1 LPQDQQVCDGA
12 GACFDPACLTDGD
25 CAACQTCVEL
35 TCSGRVEARE
45 PCGDPG
51 QFCDGEGSCVGCI
64 DSDDCTPCN
73 SCVDSVCTVTS
84 EEGDAC
90 GDGGFCNAAG
100 SCVACVEDAQCG
112 SPCKSCIGNACLIT
126 IPAGDLCGDGLLCND
141 LGDCVQCISD
151 LQCLNPAVEF
161 CDLTIG
167 VCVPREPEP
176 DASSPGNARARS
188 ARATSPGAR
197 PSDPR

>member
-1 LPQDQQVCDGA
+1 VCTGGQCTPLTGNPACGGESPGTCRDDGVCVQCINDDACAPCGSCNADNECAPLDRGVQGGCPIADLPQDQQVCDGA

-90 GDGGFCNAAG
+90 GDGGFCNA
-100 SCVACVEDAQCG
+100 
-112 SPCKSCIGNACLIT
+112 
-126 IPAGDLCGDGLLCND
+126 
-141 LGDCVQCISD
+141 
-151 LQCLNPAVEF
+151 
-161 CDLTIG
+161 
-167 VCVPREPEP
+167 
-176 DASSPGNARARS
+176 
-188 ARATSPGAR
+188 
-197 PSDPR
+197 